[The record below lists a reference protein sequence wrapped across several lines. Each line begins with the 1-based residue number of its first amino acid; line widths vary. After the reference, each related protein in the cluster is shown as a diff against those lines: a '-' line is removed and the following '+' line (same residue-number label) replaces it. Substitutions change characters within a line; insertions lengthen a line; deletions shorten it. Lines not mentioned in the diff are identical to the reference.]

1 MNRPAALNA
10 LNRETMEELLE
21 LLSAVKADTTV
32 KALIITGAEKS
43 FVAGADIKEML
54 PMTAPKGKPGDG
66 WGKVCSA

>member
-54 PMTAPKGKPGDG
+54 R
-66 WGKVCSA
+66 